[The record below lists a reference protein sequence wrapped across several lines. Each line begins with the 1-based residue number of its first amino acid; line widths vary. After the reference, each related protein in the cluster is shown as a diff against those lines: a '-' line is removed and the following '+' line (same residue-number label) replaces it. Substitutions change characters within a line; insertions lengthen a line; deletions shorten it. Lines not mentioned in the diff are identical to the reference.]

1 MYAKHWWFKPN
12 FDLTFMEL
20 LCFIKPTLTI
30 FSLYSSDGLLVN
42 ITVITVRIFA
52 CSLLPLAHTLLEES
66 RTE

>member
-1 MYAKHWWFKPN
+1 MYIKHWCFKPN

-20 LCFIKPTLTI
+20 LCSIKPTLTI

-42 ITVITVRIFA
+42 IAVRIFA
-52 CSLLPLAHTLLEES
+52 CSLLPLAHMLLEES